1 VGTTDLPFGFRLGL
15 TYIATSGAAYTYVLL
30 GDPNADGFRPFSDL
44 SDDPVYVPRDAADIT
59 LADPADWDALDH
71 LIRSE
76 RCLRTQ
82 RGHLLRRNRCRDPW
96 VHETTARLS
105 KRFHLANQRTIEVTA
120 DLFNLLSFL
129 DRDWGQVRQT
139 PSDVGNV
146 SLLELVG
153 YDRPNGRGVYALAP
167 GSLREVDVEA
177 SRWRLQLGA
186 TLFY

>member
-1 VGTTDLPFGFRLGL
+1 VPVDGTLEHRNLRTSFWERPHKITLVGTTDLPFGFRLGL

-30 GDPNADGFRPFSDL
+30 GDPNADGFRPFS
-44 SDDPVYVPRDAADIT
+44 
-59 LADPADWDALDH
+59 
-71 LIRSE
+71 
-76 RCLRTQ
+76 
-82 RGHLLRRNRCRDPW
+82 